1 MNLGGLRVRTTL
13 DMRMQDQANATVRRI
28 MNDPK
33 HDPRAALVAIDPRSG
48 AVRAMYGGRSFK
60 SRQFN
65 YATDSV
71 RQAGSTMKPFVLAQA
86 LNAGISANT
95 VYPGPAELIVNGED
109 FKNYGDTN
117 YGPMTLRD
125 ATRLSVNTIYVQLM
139 QVVGPERVAKFAK
152 AHGLA
157 AELGGPAGPK
167 RDPRPLEKAPVLKP
181 VLALSLGSG
190 DVTTLQLASAF
201 GTWANRGI
209 HQAPHLVEKVVD
221 SKGRVLEDHRGQQ
234 GTQVIAREHA
244 DTMNLVL
251 RGAVEN
257 GTGTAARLYGREV
270 AGKTGTTSDYTDAR
284 FVGYT
289 TDLVTSVWLGFDDPK
304 KKLVNVRGYDGIS
317 GGTLPAQIWHDFMD
331 VATRN
336 RPNQPFV
343 QPEQLGGVVLNP
355 TTTAPP
361 VTVPPTT
368 QPPGQPNPQPTFP
381 PGQPGPS
388 QPPPSLTLPG
398 PGPARP
404 GPRQA
409 RGMRAATAAGS
420 RRGGPAWARARG
432 RGRADAATVDWLVV
446 GLWLLTRAVLLV
458 VSLNPRLYSAALFGD
473 VRFYGAKV
481 ERMFQGEL
489 PYRDVATEYPPG
501 SVPFTILPG
510 LVVGTGG
517 GYRLAFACEM
527 LLVDAV
533 GLWAATR
540 LARVVDAGRRR
551 IPLAYVLAMVAV
563 GPLLVLRFDIVPA
576 VCVLLAAAMAAE
588 GRFGWAAA
596 ALGYGTAAK
605 IFPGVLAPLLV
616 LGLVPAL
623 GWWRSFTR
631 TVPPFLAGFGLTVV
645 PALVLSVRGTA
656 DSVLYHVQRGA
667 DREPLG
673 QPDRHRPPVRAARP
687 DRVRV
692 RRLRPRLQRLGGRQG
707 PVGVATLAALAGA
720 AWLVWRRARTRAGSG
735 RPTGPAPSP
744 SGPSPSSCPPGCC
757 RPSTWSGC
765 APPWSGWPCSS
776 PAGGRSG
783 RWSRPPW

>member
-1 MNLGGLRVRTTL
+1 MSAPPITPTRAARHQQQGRPQGKERKPSPPRSRLRRVLRWTLWLAVPAVAVAAGTVVGLIYAFARVPLPAEVPTAQTIVFLDETGRREIGTLSAQENRRVVTLDKIPEDARRAVLAAEDRDFYEHGAISWRGLARASAANLLRRRISEGGSTITQQYVKNAFPGVGRDRTLFRKLKEAVIAVKLERKFSKDQILEFYMNTVYFGRGAYGIDAAARTYFKQKVENLKPGQSALLAGVIRSPEFYGKKDHATSAKARRNFILQAMVDRGWLTAKDGRAATASKLGVSWSTKRGGIVNSQAPFFLEKVRQYLIARYGAEAVNLGGLRVRTTL
-13 DMRMQDQANATVRRI
+13 DMGLQRSADATVRRI

-65 YATDSV
+65 YATDSI

-86 LNAGISANT
+86 LNAGISVNT

-139 QVVGPERVAKFAK
+139 QMVGPERVAKFAR

-157 AELGGPAGPK
+157 AELGGPADPK
-167 RDPRPLEKAPVLKP
+167 RDPRPLEAPPVLKP

-251 RGAVEN
+251 RGAVED

-289 TDLVTSVWLGFDDPK
+289 TDLVTSVWLGFDDHE

-331 VATRN
+331 EATRN
-336 RPNQPFV
+336 RPNEPFV
-343 QPEQLGGVVLNP
+343 PPEQLGGVVLNP

-361 VTVPPTT
+361 ATVPPTT

-381 PGQPGPS
+381 PPGQPGPS
-388 QPPPSLTLPG
+388 QPPPSLTLPV
-398 PGPARP
+398 PGPAPTRP
-404 GPRQA
+404 
-409 RGMRAATAAGS
+409 
-420 RRGGPAWARARG
+420 
-432 RGRADAATVDWLVV
+432 
-446 GLWLLTRAVLLV
+446 
-458 VSLNPRLYSAALFGD
+458 
-473 VRFYGAKV
+473 
-481 ERMFQGEL
+481 
-489 PYRDVATEYPPG
+489 
-501 SVPFTILPG
+501 
-510 LVVGTGG
+510 
-517 GYRLAFACEM
+517 
-527 LLVDAV
+527 
-533 GLWAATR
+533 
-540 LARVVDAGRRR
+540 
-551 IPLAYVLAMVAV
+551 
-563 GPLLVLRFDIVPA
+563 
-576 VCVLLAAAMAAE
+576 
-588 GRFGWAAA
+588 
-596 ALGYGTAAK
+596 
-605 IFPGVLAPLLV
+605 
-616 LGLVPAL
+616 
-623 GWWRSFTR
+623 
-631 TVPPFLAGFGLTVV
+631 
-645 PALVLSVRGTA
+645 
-656 DSVLYHVQRGA
+656 
-667 DREPLG
+667 
-673 QPDRHRPPVRAARP
+673 
-687 DRVRV
+687 
-692 RRLRPRLQRLGGRQG
+692 
-707 PVGVATLAALAGA
+707 
-720 AWLVWRRARTRAGSG
+720 
-735 RPTGPAPSP
+735 
-744 SGPSPSSCPPGCC
+744 
-757 RPSTWSGC
+757 
-765 APPWSGWPCSS
+765 
-776 PAGGRSG
+776 
-783 RWSRPPW
+783 

>member
-1 MNLGGLRVRTTL
+1 MAAPPITPTRAARHQQQGRPQGKERKPSPPRSRLRRVLRWTLWLAVPAVAVAAGTVVGLIYAFARVPLPAEVPTAQTIVFLDASGRQEIGTLSAQENRRVVTLDKIPEDARRAVLAAEDRDFYEHGAISWRGLARASAANLLRRRISEGGSTITQQYVKNAFPGVGRDRTLFRKLKEAVIAVKLERKFSKDQILEFYMNTVYFGRGAYGIDAAARTYFKQKAENLKPAQSALLAGVIRSPEFYSKKDHATSAKARRNYILQAMVDRGWLTAKAGRAHMQSKLGVIWETKRGGIANSQAPFFLEKVRQYLVARYGAEAVNLGGLRVRTTL
-13 DMRMQDQANATVRRI
+13 DMGMQRQANATFRRI
-28 MNDPK
+28 MDDPK
-33 HDPRAALVAIDPRSG
+33 HDPRAALVAIDPRNG
-48 AVRAMYGGRSFK
+48 AVRAMYGGRNFK
-60 SRQFN
+60 TRQWN
-65 YATDSV
+65 YATDSI

-139 QVVGPERVAKFAK
+139 QVVGPERVAKFAR

-157 AELGGPAGPK
+157 AELGGPADPK

-221 SKGRVLEDHRGQQ
+221 SKDRVLEDHRGQQ

-289 TDLVTSVWLGFDDPK
+289 TNLVTSVWLGFDDPK

-331 VATRN
+331 EATRN
-336 RPNQPFV
+336 RPNEPFV

-381 PGQPGPS
+381 PPGQPGPS

-398 PGPARP
+398 PGPAPTRP
-404 GPRQA
+404 
-409 RGMRAATAAGS
+409 
-420 RRGGPAWARARG
+420 
-432 RGRADAATVDWLVV
+432 
-446 GLWLLTRAVLLV
+446 
-458 VSLNPRLYSAALFGD
+458 
-473 VRFYGAKV
+473 
-481 ERMFQGEL
+481 
-489 PYRDVATEYPPG
+489 
-501 SVPFTILPG
+501 
-510 LVVGTGG
+510 
-517 GYRLAFACEM
+517 
-527 LLVDAV
+527 
-533 GLWAATR
+533 
-540 LARVVDAGRRR
+540 
-551 IPLAYVLAMVAV
+551 
-563 GPLLVLRFDIVPA
+563 
-576 VCVLLAAAMAAE
+576 
-588 GRFGWAAA
+588 
-596 ALGYGTAAK
+596 
-605 IFPGVLAPLLV
+605 
-616 LGLVPAL
+616 
-623 GWWRSFTR
+623 
-631 TVPPFLAGFGLTVV
+631 
-645 PALVLSVRGTA
+645 
-656 DSVLYHVQRGA
+656 
-667 DREPLG
+667 
-673 QPDRHRPPVRAARP
+673 
-687 DRVRV
+687 
-692 RRLRPRLQRLGGRQG
+692 
-707 PVGVATLAALAGA
+707 
-720 AWLVWRRARTRAGSG
+720 
-735 RPTGPAPSP
+735 
-744 SGPSPSSCPPGCC
+744 
-757 RPSTWSGC
+757 
-765 APPWSGWPCSS
+765 
-776 PAGGRSG
+776 
-783 RWSRPPW
+783 

>member
-1 MNLGGLRVRTTL
+1 MAAPPITPNRAARHQQQGRPQGKERKPSPPRSRLRRVLRWTLWLAVPAVAVAAGTVVGLIYAFARVPLPAEVPTAQTIVFLDATGRQEIGTLAAQENRRVVTLDKIPEDARRAVLAAEDRDYYEHGAISWRGLARASAANLLRRRISEGGSTITQQYVKNAFPGVGRDRTLFRKLKEAVIAVKLERKFSKDQILEFYMNTVYFGRGAYGIDAAARTYFKRKVENLKPGQSALLAGVIRNPEFYGKKDHATSAKARRNYILQAMVDRGWLTAKEGRAAMASKLGVIWSTKRGGIGNSRAPFFLEKVRQYLIARYGAEAVNLGGLRVRTTL
-13 DMRMQDQANATVRRI
+13 DMGMQKLADATVRRI

-33 HDPRAALVAIDPRSG
+33 HDPRAALVAIDPRNG
-48 AVRAMYGGRSFK
+48 AVRAMYGGWSFK

-109 FKNYGDTN
+109 FRNYGDTN

-139 QVVGPERVAKFAK
+139 QVVGPERVARFAR

-157 AELGGPAGPK
+157 AELGGPADPK

-244 DTMNLVL
+244 DIMNLVL

-257 GTGTAARLYGREV
+257 GTGTAARVYGREV

-289 TDLVTSVWLGFDDPK
+289 SDLVTSVWLGFDDPK

-331 VATRN
+331 GATRN
-336 RPNQPFV
+336 RPNEPFV

-368 QPPGQPNPQPTFP
+368 QPPGQPNPQPTSPP
-381 PGQPGPS
+381 PGQAGPS

-398 PGPARP
+398 PGPAPTRP
-404 GPRQA
+404 
-409 RGMRAATAAGS
+409 
-420 RRGGPAWARARG
+420 
-432 RGRADAATVDWLVV
+432 
-446 GLWLLTRAVLLV
+446 
-458 VSLNPRLYSAALFGD
+458 
-473 VRFYGAKV
+473 
-481 ERMFQGEL
+481 
-489 PYRDVATEYPPG
+489 
-501 SVPFTILPG
+501 
-510 LVVGTGG
+510 
-517 GYRLAFACEM
+517 
-527 LLVDAV
+527 
-533 GLWAATR
+533 
-540 LARVVDAGRRR
+540 
-551 IPLAYVLAMVAV
+551 
-563 GPLLVLRFDIVPA
+563 
-576 VCVLLAAAMAAE
+576 
-588 GRFGWAAA
+588 
-596 ALGYGTAAK
+596 
-605 IFPGVLAPLLV
+605 
-616 LGLVPAL
+616 
-623 GWWRSFTR
+623 
-631 TVPPFLAGFGLTVV
+631 
-645 PALVLSVRGTA
+645 
-656 DSVLYHVQRGA
+656 
-667 DREPLG
+667 
-673 QPDRHRPPVRAARP
+673 
-687 DRVRV
+687 
-692 RRLRPRLQRLGGRQG
+692 
-707 PVGVATLAALAGA
+707 
-720 AWLVWRRARTRAGSG
+720 
-735 RPTGPAPSP
+735 
-744 SGPSPSSCPPGCC
+744 
-757 RPSTWSGC
+757 
-765 APPWSGWPCSS
+765 
-776 PAGGRSG
+776 
-783 RWSRPPW
+783 

>member
-1 MNLGGLRVRTTL
+1 VQYHPVAMAAPPITPTRAARHQQQGRPQGKERKPSPPRSRLRRVLRWTLWLAVPAVAIAAGTVVGLIYAFARVPLPAEVPTAQTIVFLDGTGRQEIGTLSAQENRRVVTLDKIPEEARRAVLAAEDRDFYEHGAISWRGLARASAANLLRRRISEGGSTITQQYVKNAFPGVGRDRTLFRKLKEAVIAVKLERKFSKDQILEFYMNTVYFGRGAYGIDAAARTYFKQKVENLKPGQSALLAGVIRSPEFYGKKDHATSAKARRNFVLQAMVDRGWLTAKEGRAAIASKLGVNWETKRGGIANSQAPFFLEKVRQYLIARYGAEAVNLGGLRVRTTL
-13 DMRMQDQANATVRRI
+13 DMGMQRLADDTVRRI

-33 HDPRAALVAIDPRSG
+33 HDPRAALVAIDPRNG

-139 QVVGPERVAKFAK
+139 QVVGPERVAKFAR

-157 AELGGPAGPK
+157 AELGGQADPK

-331 VATRN
+331 GATRN

-381 PGQPGPS
+381 PPGQPGPS

-398 PGPARP
+398 PGPAPTRP
-404 GPRQA
+404 
-409 RGMRAATAAGS
+409 
-420 RRGGPAWARARG
+420 
-432 RGRADAATVDWLVV
+432 
-446 GLWLLTRAVLLV
+446 
-458 VSLNPRLYSAALFGD
+458 
-473 VRFYGAKV
+473 
-481 ERMFQGEL
+481 
-489 PYRDVATEYPPG
+489 
-501 SVPFTILPG
+501 
-510 LVVGTGG
+510 
-517 GYRLAFACEM
+517 
-527 LLVDAV
+527 
-533 GLWAATR
+533 
-540 LARVVDAGRRR
+540 
-551 IPLAYVLAMVAV
+551 
-563 GPLLVLRFDIVPA
+563 
-576 VCVLLAAAMAAE
+576 
-588 GRFGWAAA
+588 
-596 ALGYGTAAK
+596 
-605 IFPGVLAPLLV
+605 
-616 LGLVPAL
+616 
-623 GWWRSFTR
+623 
-631 TVPPFLAGFGLTVV
+631 
-645 PALVLSVRGTA
+645 
-656 DSVLYHVQRGA
+656 
-667 DREPLG
+667 
-673 QPDRHRPPVRAARP
+673 
-687 DRVRV
+687 
-692 RRLRPRLQRLGGRQG
+692 
-707 PVGVATLAALAGA
+707 
-720 AWLVWRRARTRAGSG
+720 
-735 RPTGPAPSP
+735 
-744 SGPSPSSCPPGCC
+744 
-757 RPSTWSGC
+757 
-765 APPWSGWPCSS
+765 
-776 PAGGRSG
+776 
-783 RWSRPPW
+783 